1 MERMCRLGLRPEHQG
16 GWEESERWR
25 EEKLGGGVSYF
36 AKSNDD
42 HRNSKSWDGLAFGF
56 GLAQSGITHI
66 HKRFWVLLFYFSTYY
81 TSTAG
86 FVASANIFFVVL
98 WVLCD
103 SICT

>member
-1 MERMCRLGLRPEHQG
+1 MPTGTETGTPG
-16 GWEESERWR
+16 G
-25 EEKLGGGVSYF
+25 LGGVRKVEEGV
-36 AKSNDD
+36 AGGALVTLPNLMMTTETAD
-42 HRNSKSWDGLAFGF
+42 HWDGLAFGF
-56 GLAQSGITHI
+56 GLAQSGITRI